1 MELIVPNNYILEG
14 LKDFGFKYVKNEKK
28 EVYQN
33 QGIEVDVKT
42 RKVNI
47 VGKADPYII
56 LSLYLHGL
64 IDLKAL

>member
-1 MELIVPNNYILEG
+1 MELVVPNNYMIEG

-42 RKVNI
+42 RKLSI
-47 VGKADPYII
+47 IGKADPSVII
-56 LSLYLHGL
+56 SLYLHSL
-64 IDLKAL
+64 INIKA